1 MHPLSVLRPKSEIQV
16 QAGCTPAGGSRR
28 GPSCL
33 SQHLGPQ
40 VPSDLQPCPSRLSH
54 SLSCHQPLD
63 LRTTSFTFTTSA
75 DPERQV
81 GTETPGWAKSCWHE
95 GLGVARV
102 GCLSA
107 DLWVAC
113 QPVRKAL
120 EASAEVRT
128 GVCLTHGL
136 RFGTSQHS
144 ICKPALVL

>member
-1 MHPLSVLRPKSEIQV
+1 MTSPILKACISVLGSPSRRTANRELKTTEMDPLSVLRPKAEIQV

-81 GTETPGWAKSCWHE
+81 GMEPPGWASTVGIRGLVWH
-95 GLGVARV
+95 GSGASLLTS
-102 GCLSA
+102 GCPP
-107 DLWVAC
+107 AC
-113 QPVRKAL
+113 
-120 EASAEVRT
+120 AEST
-128 GVCLTHGL
+128 
-136 RFGTSQHS
+136 
-144 ICKPALVL
+144 